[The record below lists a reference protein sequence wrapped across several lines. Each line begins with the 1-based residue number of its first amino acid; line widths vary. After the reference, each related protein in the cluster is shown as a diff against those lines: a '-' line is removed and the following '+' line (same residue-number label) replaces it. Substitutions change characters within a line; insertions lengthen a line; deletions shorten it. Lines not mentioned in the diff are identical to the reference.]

1 MQAKNLKSTTTIQFS
16 NSKEDQDLYNT
27 LMKNKIK
34 NKEKYKYK
42 EWKFDCKFDEK
53 TKTAILEW

>member
-1 MQAKNLKSTTTIQFS
+1 MQAKDLKSTTTIQFS
-16 NSKEDQDLYNT
+16 NSKEDQDLYNI

-34 NKEKYKYK
+34 NKEKYK

>member
-1 MQAKNLKSTTTIQFS
+1 MQAKDLKSTTTIQFS

-34 NKEKYKYK
+34 NKEKYK
-42 EWKFDCKFDEK
+42 EWKFDEK

>member
-1 MQAKNLKSTTTIQFS
+1 MQAKDLKSTTTIQFS
-16 NSKEDQDLYNT
+16 NSKEVQDLYNIVR
-27 LMKNKIK
+27 KNKIK
-34 NKEKYKYK
+34 NKEKYK